1 MQQQGHFKIFNF
13 KNNFMHKIWLIIQR
27 EYTTRVQNKRF
38 LLVTFLMPLLM
49 VGFIFGS
56 AYLSST
62 GTEHR
67 KIAVTDPNGF
77 FKNAIKNTTQIEFL
91 FPENIDTNNYSQKG
105 FTDIL
110 LLPKFEKTNKTE
122 YILRSKKSMG
132 LVLQNSI
139 IESINAAIED
149 RMLQESGI
157 QQNVLDSIHKASQF
171 ASLKA
176 YEDKGGNKSKESNA
190 GLAMGIGYA
199 SGFLIYLTL
208 LIYGTM
214 VMRGVMEEKTN
225 RIAEVIISSVKPFE
239 LMLGKVVGIGA
250 VGLTQFALWI
260 ILIMSLTGV
269 AMGLLPSD
277 LQNQVAS
284 LQQSNGQMTGAGM
297 IQASESAMR
306 LYKMQHTI
314 ATANWPLIL
323 SCFVFYFLGG
333 YLFYA
338 ALFAAVGSV
347 VNEDPQDAQSL
358 TFPITMP
365 IIFSYIITNMVT
377 QNPNTPLA
385 FWASML
391 PFSSPM
397 VMMARI
403 AYGVPS
409 AVSYWELFVS
419 MFLLIAGFL
428 FTTWLSGKIYRT
440 GILMYGKK
448 VNWKTMFSWAFTKQ
462 A

>member
-1 MQQQGHFKIFNF
+1 MNKT
-13 KNNFMHKIWLIIQR
+13 WLIIQR
-27 EYTTRVQNKRF
+27 EYTTRVKNKRF
-38 LLVTFLMPLLM
+38 LLVTFLMPLFMIGL
-49 VGFIFGS
+49 IFGS
-56 AYLSST
+56 AYLSTT

-67 KIAVTDPNGF
+67 KIAVIDPNGF
-77 FKNAIKNTTQIEFL
+77 IKSSLKNTNQIDFA
-91 FPENIDTNNYSQKG
+91 FPENIDTNNYSQNG
-105 FTDIL
+105 YTDIL
-110 LLPKFEKTNKTE
+110 ILPKFEKTSKTN

-132 LVLQNSI
+132 LMLQNSI
-139 IESINAAIED
+139 SDKINAAIED
-149 RMLQESGI
+149 EMLKEAGI
-157 QQNVLDSIHKASQF
+157 QQNTLDSIHKASQF
-171 ASLKA
+171 AELKA
-176 YEDKGGNKSKESNA
+176 YEDKGKQSKESNA

-208 LIYGTM
+208 FIYGTM

-239 LMLGKVVGIGA
+239 LMLGKIIGIGA
-250 VGLTQFALWI
+250 VGLTQFILWI
-260 ILIMSLTGV
+260 VLITSLTSIG
-269 AMGLLPSD
+269 MGLLPAD
-277 LQNQVAS
+277 LQHQVTT
-284 LQQSNGQMTGAGM
+284 LQQNNGQMGAAGM
-297 IQASESAMR
+297 AQASESAMR
-306 LYKMQHTI
+306 IYNMQHTI

-333 YLFYA
+333 YLFYS

-358 TFPITMP
+358 VFPITMP

-385 FWASML
+385 FWASIIPL
-391 PFSSPM
+391 SSPM

-409 AVSYWELFVS
+409 AVSYWELALS
-419 MFLLIAGFL
+419 MGLLIAGFL
-428 FTTWLSGKIYRT
+428 LTTWISGKIYRT

-448 VNWKTMFSWAFTKQ
+448 VNWKTMMKWAFTKQ
-462 A
+462 S

>member
-1 MQQQGHFKIFNF
+1 
-13 KNNFMHKIWLIIQR
+13 MHKIWLIIQR
-27 EYTTRVQNKRF
+27 EYTTRVKNKRF
-38 LLVTFLMPLLM
+38 LLVTFLMPLLII
-49 VGFIFGS
+49 GLIFGS
-56 AYLSST
+56 AYLSTT

-67 KIAVTDPNGF
+67 KIAVIDPNGF
-77 FKNAIKNTTQIEFL
+77 IQGALKNSNQLSFEFPKDVDTTNYIK
-91 FPENIDTNNYSQKG
+91 KG
-105 FTDIL
+105 YTDIL
-110 LLPKFEKTNKTE
+110 MLPNFNNSNSSNSPLEKRTKESKKSE
-122 YILRSKKSMG
+122 YILRSQKSMG
-132 LVLQNSI
+132 LLLQNSI
-139 IESINAAIED
+139 SEKINKVLED
-149 RMLQESGI
+149 QMLQEAGI
-157 QQNVLDSIHKASQF
+157 HQNMLDSIHAASQV
-171 ASLKA
+171 AELKA
-176 YEDKGGNKSKESNA
+176 FEDKETGSKESNA

-208 LIYGTM
+208 FIYGTM

-239 LMLGKVVGIGA
+239 LMLGKIIGIGA
-250 VGLTQFALWI
+250 VGLTQFLLWL
-260 ILIMSLTGV
+260 ILITSLTSIG
-269 AMGLLPSD
+269 MGLLPSD
-277 LQNQVAS
+277 IQHQVTT
-284 LQQSNGQMTGAGM
+284 LQQTNGQMGGAGM
-297 IQASESAMR
+297 MQASESAMR
-306 LYKMQHTI
+306 IYNFQHTI
-314 ATANWPLIL
+314 STANWPLIL

-333 YLFYA
+333 YLFYS

-385 FWASML
+385 FWASMI

-397 VMMARI
+397 VMMARV

-409 AVSYWELFVS
+409 AVSYWELALS
-419 MFLLIAGFL
+419 MTILIIGFL

-448 VNWKTMFSWAFTKQ
+448 VNWKTMFTWAFRKN
-462 A
+462 

>member
-1 MQQQGHFKIFNF
+1 
-13 KNNFMHKIWLIIQR
+13 MHKIWLIIQR
-27 EYTTRVQNKRF
+27 EYSTRVKNKRF

-49 VGFIFGS
+49 MGLIFGS
-56 AYLSST
+56 AYLSTT
-62 GTEHR
+62 GVEHR
-67 KIAVTDPNGF
+67 TIAVIDPNGF
-77 FKNAIKNTTQIEFL
+77 VKNALKNTDQIEFK
-91 FPENIDTNNYSQKG
+91 FPENIDTNNYSKNG

-110 LLPKFEKTNKTE
+110 ILPKFEKNNKSD

-132 LVLQNSI
+132 LMLQNSI
-139 IESINAAIED
+139 SEKINNAIED
-149 RMLQESGI
+149 QLLQDAGI
-157 QQNVLDSIHKASQF
+157 QQNTLDSIHKASQV
-171 ASLKA
+171 AALKA
-176 YEDKGGNKSKESNA
+176 YEDKGNVSKESNA

-199 SGFLIYLTL
+199 SGFLIYITL
-208 LIYGTM
+208 FIYGTM

-239 LMLGKVVGIGA
+239 LMLGKIIGIGA

-260 ILIMSLTGV
+260 ILIISLTSIG
-269 AMGLLPSD
+269 MGLLPAD
-277 LQNQVAS
+277 IQHQVTT
-284 LQQSNGQMTGAGM
+284 LQQSNGQMGM
-297 IQASESAMR
+297 AQASESAMR
-306 LYKMQHTI
+306 IYNMQHTI

-333 YLFYA
+333 YLFYS

-358 TFPITMP
+358 VFPITMP

-385 FWASML
+385 FWASIVPL
-391 PFSSPM
+391 SSPM

-409 AVSYWELFVS
+409 AVSYWELALS
-419 MFLLIAGFL
+419 MTLLIGGFL

-448 VNWKTMFSWAFTKQ
+448 VSWKTMIKWAFTKQ
-462 A
+462 S